1 MIKSN
6 SGLMLGINLG
16 KPESKMNQVMQR
28 LTKISKRIFTMSKAR
43 GMNVK
48 GQHLGLGPLA
58 GVLMT
63 RWAGGL
69 GHAAG
74 FWSWAVQAGRLA
86 AASEPLLQRA
96 LLSQPAA
103 TWGTRLDTLSPNHP
117 TSENWTKSSPWPVFA
132 DRGPG
137 LSLLPFQPVRATDS
151 IYKIGPHLHQ

>member
-63 RWAGGL
+63 R
-69 GHAAG
+69 
-74 FWSWAVQAGRLA
+74 
-86 AASEPLLQRA
+86 
-96 LLSQPAA
+96 
-103 TWGTRLDTLSPNHP
+103 
-117 TSENWTKSSPWPVFA
+117 
-132 DRGPG
+132 
-137 LSLLPFQPVRATDS
+137 
-151 IYKIGPHLHQ
+151 